1 MKKFLALLLTAVMM
15 FSMSITA
22 LAAVPDTGV
31 ISPLWDNTMTAEVD
45 LTFVGTT
52 GYATAEVVGKTGTTA
67 IKASVAVYKQI
78 GEDEWERVDWTA
90 GRTTTS
96 LSYKPSVTFTGESG
110 AYYKVVL
117 NTTVTLGG
125 VDETITEFAYGTCP

>member
-22 LAAVPDTGV
+22 LAAVPDAGV
-31 ISPLWDNTMTAEVD
+31 ISPLWDNAASVEVK

-52 GYATAEVVGKTGTTA
+52 GYATAKVTGNSGTTA
-67 IKASVAVYKQI
+67 IKATVAVYKQI
-78 GEDEWERVDWTA
+78 GEDEWEYVDHTG

-96 LSYKPSVTFTGESG
+96 SSYNPSVTFTGESG

-117 NTTVTLGG
+117 NTTVTIDD
-125 VDETITEFAYGTCP
+125 VDENIIEVDYGTCP